1 MLAEKADERLLDVGL
16 HARGLA
22 AHKHPQIFRQKVP
35 RCVAIRCDRLLHMCL
50 RLARL
55 AGEGAHEFR
64 DTLRLE
70 GAHLVL
76 VEDVLHGVAAAEEE
90 ERLADRRALF
100 L

>member
-1 MLAEKADERLLDVGL
+1 MLAEKADERLLDVGR
-16 HARGLA
+16 HARSLA
-22 AHKHPQIFRQKVP
+22 AHKHPRCFLQKVP
-35 RCVAIRCDRLLHMCL
+35 RCVAIRCDRL
-50 RLARL
+50 LARL

-76 VEDVLHGVAAAEEE
+76 VEEVLHGIAAAEEE